1 MQNVV
6 NLTKAEGT
14 DAGTYAI
21 TGSYT
26 DGNYDITFTDG
37 TYTITQRA
45 ITVTVDNKE
54 SVYGNEIATLT
65 GKVTSGSVLA
75 GDGTVYTLSTTASDV
90 GRYDITGTCTNDNYS
105 ITFDNT
111 KGSYTVTK
119 RAITVV
125 IDDKTSVYGETF
137 ETLTATT
144 TDSVANA
151 DGIATIV
158 ALTKDEGATVG
169 TYAITG
175 KCVSDNYTVTF
186 TNESG
191 DSQNGT
197 YTVTKRD
204 ITVTVTDVETD
215 NTVTFEALTQK
226 FRWTVSQGNIV
237 DGDDLNVEVY
247 LVIGG
252 TEITADNFRAT
263 FCGGTH
269 TLTAR
274 FDNDNYNIS
283 LQNGTLSVTLPKVTV
298 VDVETQYVYSGSAIV
313 PFHWET
319 NISGYL
325 ESATEYSFK
334 ATYYAAD
341 DVNRENPLQIV
352 NAGDYV
358 MVVSIVHTSAYQFA
372 DEAQTEFDIHVAKKD
387 ISDSISF
394 VGIEDVLI
402 ITNEVFV
409 SATADDYDVAIDVT
423 LKRGETEVESVGVAG
438 DYTATAVVNDVNYTG
453 SKQRSF
459 TAIADAYAKL
469 NDFVQKV
476 DKLDGTFTQAQAQL
490 IVELRGIAQ
499 GFTQDELLQIENT
512 PAFKTAYEEYKQA
525 WTQFVQQATE
535 KVELAEKTYDGL
547 LTVVATVTAMLL
559 AAGVVIK
566 KWLSC

>member
-1 MQNVV
+1 MRYAEGSLQLVGGQTLTQVV
-6 NLTKAEGT
+6 TLTKAQGT

-21 TGSYT
+21 AGSYT
-26 DGNYDITFTDG
+26 DGNYYITFTNG

-45 ITVTVDNKE
+45 
-54 SVYGNEIATLT
+54 
-65 GKVTSGSVLA
+65 
-75 GDGTVYTLSTTASDV
+75 
-90 GRYDITGTCTNDNYS
+90 
-105 ITFDNT
+105 
-111 KGSYTVTK
+111 
-119 RAITVV
+119 
-125 IDDKTSVYGETF
+125 
-137 ETLTATT
+137 
-144 TDSVANA
+144 
-151 DGIATIV
+151 
-158 ALTKDEGATVG
+158 
-169 TYAITG
+169 
-175 KCVSDNYTVTF
+175 
-186 TNESG
+186 
-191 DSQNGT
+191 
-197 YTVTKRD
+197 

-247 LVIGG
+247 LVIGE

-283 LQNGTLSVTLPKVTV
+283 LQNGTLSVTLPRVTV
-298 VDVETQYVYSGSAIV
+298 VDVQTQYVYSGSAIV
-313 PFHWET
+313 PFHWDT
-319 NISGYL
+319 NISGKL
-325 ESATEYSFK
+325 PSADEYSFK

-423 LKRGETEVESVGVAG
+423 LKRGETEVESVSVAG

-512 PAFKTAYEEYKQA
+512 PTFKTAYEEYKQA